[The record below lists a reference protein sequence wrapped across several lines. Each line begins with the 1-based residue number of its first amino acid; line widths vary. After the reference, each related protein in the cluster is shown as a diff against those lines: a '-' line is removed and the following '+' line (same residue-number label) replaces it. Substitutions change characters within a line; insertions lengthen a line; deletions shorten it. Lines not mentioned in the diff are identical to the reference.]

1 MTKYQRAEM
10 VSINELEKS
19 LEDFLDQLKC
29 GKLDK
34 LLVFRND
41 SPDVV
46 ILPIEK
52 YEKMKKLT
60 NNFNND

>member
-1 MTKYQRAEM
+1 MIKYQRAEM

-19 LEDFLDQLKC
+19 LEDFLDQLKK

-41 SPDVV
+41 APAVV
-46 ILPIEK
+46 ILPIEE
-52 YEKMKKLT
+52 YEKMKELT